1 MDNSNAS
8 RSVEISELDSSLRT
22 RTTKRAPPPL
32 KRRGPRFDLKG
43 LRVLIVDDDMASA
56 KLASIMLRTEGC
68 DTRIVASAEEAFA
81 ILPGFRPRLI
91 VLDLVLPLM
100 GGLLFAH
107 TLKSEPATRDIAI
120 VAVTSFTGDGAARM
134 AKDAGCFLFIQKPI
148 DPLFFADVLIQAE
161 DET

>member
-8 RSVEISELDSSLRT
+8 PSVEISELGGGLRT
-22 RTTKRAPPPL
+22 RTTKRAPAPP
-32 KRRGPRFDLKG
+32 KCRGARFDPKG

-81 ILPGFRPRLI
+81 ILPSFRPRLI

-107 TLKSEPATRDIAI
+107 SLKSEPATRDIAI
-120 VAVTSFTGDGAARM
+120 VAVTAFNGDGAAHM
-134 AKDAGCFLFIQKPI
+134 AKDAGCFLYIQKPI
-148 DPLFFADVLIQAE
+148 DPLSFADVLINAE
-161 DET
+161 DDS